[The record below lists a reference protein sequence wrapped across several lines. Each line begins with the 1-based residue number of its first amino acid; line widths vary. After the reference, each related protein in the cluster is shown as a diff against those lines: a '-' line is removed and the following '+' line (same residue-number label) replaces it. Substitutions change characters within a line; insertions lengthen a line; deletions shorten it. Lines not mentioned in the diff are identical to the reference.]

1 MTRFKLIIGGGLLL
15 VALTA
20 CSKSSNPAATPS
32 PSPEPPRISS
42 QSVVKVTAEPVEI
55 VSGQS
60 NEVVVKINTQSGYHI
75 NANPASF
82 EYLKATEL
90 DLQDTPELTVDY
102 IHYPNPQVKKFSFS
116 EQALRVYEGE
126 TQVKV
131 MLNAEKAAPKGPRA
145 MPAKLN
151 VQACDDKVCYPPGSI
166 DVSLPVTIK

>member
-15 VALTA
+15 VVLSA
-20 CSKSSNPAATPS
+20 CSKPSNPAAS

-55 VSGQS
+55 VAGQS

-102 IHYPNPQVKKFSFS
+102 IYYPNPQVKKFSFS
-116 EQALRVYEGE
+116 EQDLRVYEGE
-126 TQVKV
+126 TQLRVR
-131 MLNAEKAAPKGPRA
+131 LNVEKAAPKGSLT

-166 DVSLPVTIK
+166 DVSIPVTIK